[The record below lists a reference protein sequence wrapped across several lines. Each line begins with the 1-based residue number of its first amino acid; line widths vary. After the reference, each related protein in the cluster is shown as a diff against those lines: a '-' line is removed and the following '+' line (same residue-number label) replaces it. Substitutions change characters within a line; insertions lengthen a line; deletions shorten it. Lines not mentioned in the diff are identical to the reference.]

1 MFRFR
6 LTRFILNIIR
16 LLLLARIKVTG
27 LENLPAKRP
36 YIVVLNHTSV
46 IDTPVLLL
54 AFPVVQWHFFAVE
67 KWREHPVYGPLMG
80 WLGAIYIK
88 RNEIDRTQLRR
99 AMAALNGDTV
109 FGLAPEGTRSKD
121 GRMKSAKDGA
131 AFLAYRTQV
140 PIVPV
145 GLVNNDR
152 LFANIKRFKIT
163 RLEIRI
169 GEPFQLPDVGRRAK
183 SEALIAFTHLIM
195 VRIAALLPQR
205 YHGDYQ
211 DSPAL
216 AALQNGED
224 PWPLCQQIGNAA
236 VTDAI

>member
-6 LTRFILNIIR
+6 LIRFIMNIIR
-16 LLLLARIKVTG
+16 LALLARIKVTG
-27 LENLPAKRP
+27 LENLPRKGP

-54 AFPVVQWHFFAVE
+54 AFPLVQWHFFAVE
-67 KWREHPVYGPLMG
+67 KWREHPVYGPIMT
-80 WLGAIYIK
+80 WLGAIFIK
-88 RNEIDRTQLRR
+88 RNEIDRAQLRR
-99 AMAALNGDTV
+99 AMDVLEGDIA

-121 GRMKSAKDGA
+121 GKMKDAKDGA
-131 AFLAYRTQV
+131 AFLAYRTKA
-140 PIVPV
+140 PIIPV

-152 LFANIKRFKIT
+152 LFANFKKYKIT
-163 RLEIRI
+163 QLEIRI
-169 GEPFQLPDVGRRAK
+169 GEPFHLPDVGRRAK
-183 SEALIAFTHLIM
+183 SESLVAFTHLIM

-216 AALQNGED
+216 AALQAGGD
-224 PWPLCQQIGNAA
+224 PWPHCQKIGQP
-236 VTDAI
+236 D